1 MNKSIP
7 YVLPLILLTLL
18 TLGGCLSSDS
28 EAKEEAKKAAAQF
41 SEGKHYVEIDPAMN
55 TDVASGQVEVIELFW
70 LGCPHCAKL
79 EPTIKA
85 YKKNKP
91 SYVSFKQVPA
101 VLNPSWAIHAKAFY
115 TAKLLDPN
123 DEKNLVEK
131 LFATI
136 HQEKKSLNTIGAVE
150 SFFVNQGYSTTQ
162 FNNTINSMA
171 MNAELSQA
179 KTIGAGSLSTSVPTI
194 IVNGKYRTSPYMA
207 GGEDNL
213 IQIVNMLVQ
222 QERK

>member
-7 YVLPLILLTLL
+7 YILPLILLTFL
-18 TLGGCLSSDS
+18 TLSGCLTS
-28 EAKEEAKKAAAQF
+28 ESQAEDDAKKSAEQF
-41 SEGKHYVEIDPAMN
+41 TEGKHYVEIFPEMN

-79 EPTIKA
+79 EPTIHA
-85 YKKNKP
+85 YKQNMP

-101 VLNPSWAIHAKAFY
+101 VLNPSWKIHAKAFY
-115 TAKLLDPN
+115 TAQHLDPN
-123 DEKNLVEK
+123 NEKNLIGK
-131 LFATI
+131 LFDTI
-136 HQEKKSLNTIGAVE
+136 HKEKNSLATLEKIEA
-150 SFFVNQGYSTTQ
+150 FFTAQGYTSNQ

-171 MNAELSQA
+171 VNAEIGQA
-179 KTIGAGSLSTSVPTI
+179 KTIGTGSQSTSVPTI
-194 IVNGKYRTSPYMA
+194 IINGKYRTSPYMA

-213 IQIVNMLVQ
+213 MKIVNMLIQ